1 MIVRILQSFAVAAI
15 LSVRLAYAQDVD
27 AAKQMKR
34 DVGAWNIVIKMFV
47 DPSGKPAVGKG
58 VETNFMLGDLWLIG
72 RVKGDIMGGS
82 FEGLRQTGFD
92 PEKKKFVA
100 SWVDS
105 KTPYSTHMEGDWDE
119 KTQTMTL
126 IGTDKGPSGNEV
138 KTKMVVTYNKDGSR
152 TFTMY
157 AIMNGKEMKMMECH
171 YTRVDDKPAKSGEQK
186 DKPGSEK

>member
-1 MIVRILQSFAVAAI
+1 V
-15 LSVRLAYAQDVD
+15 
-27 AAKQMKR
+27 
-34 DVGAWNIVIKMFV
+34 
-47 DPSGKPAVGKG
+47 
-58 VETNFMLGDLWLIG
+58 
-72 RVKGDIMGGS
+72 
-82 FEGLRQTGFD
+82 
-92 PEKKKFVA
+92 
-100 SWVDS
+100 
-105 KTPYSTHMEGDWDE
+105 EGDWDE

-186 DKPGSEK
+186 EVLLQKKFWPHSIVVMNRYLLQQLV